1 MKSTLRNAINA
12 RIPELL
18 ELKMGCRIK
27 QKDAFSDWNDWAEYA
42 TILWKEVFKK
52 EDFISTQYAI
62 RFDWYSRVSVMPVDA
77 LNFEI
82 LWTPPSWSDYLRCLG
97 EDYAIRWNGLLM
109 QHGGDWYWF
118 EPYFVS
124 QENREWVKLDLTKW
138 PLEQSDE
145 ILQKLVDLIPP
156 L

>member
-1 MKSTLRNAINA
+1 MKSTLRNLITSKC
-12 RIPELL
+12 PELL

-27 QKDAFSDWNDWAEYA
+27 QKYAFSDWDDWAEYA

-97 EDYAIRWNGLLM
+97 ENYAIDGRGKIL
-109 QHGGDWYWF
+109 F
-118 EPYFVS
+118 
-124 QENREWVKLDLTKW
+124 NRKWEWVKWNIFNHVVIPYPKVDLTKW